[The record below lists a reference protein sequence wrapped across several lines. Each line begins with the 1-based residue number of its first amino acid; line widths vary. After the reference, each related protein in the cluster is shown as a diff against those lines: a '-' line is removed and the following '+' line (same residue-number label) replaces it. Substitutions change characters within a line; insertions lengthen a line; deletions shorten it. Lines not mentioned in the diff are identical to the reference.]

1 MDRERKVKHLLRNL
15 ALIVASVS
23 CMSIAD
29 GSNDGGALDFQH
41 IRAADIP
48 GLEHQALLGDGNAAL
63 RLADYYDYLQLDY
76 SKAMYWM
83 QIAAED
89 GSPTGQY
96 NYAHMLDDDSR
107 AGAMGQTDAK
117 SRELAKL
124 RARYWFNEA
133 AKHGGGPKLPK

>member
-1 MDRERKVKHLLRNL
+1 MDHKRGIKHLLRNFT
-15 ALIVASVS
+15 LIVAGVF
-23 CMSIAD
+23 CMNVTA
-29 GSNDGGALDFQH
+29 GSNDGGGLDFQH
-41 IRAADIP
+41 IKAADIP
-48 GLEHQALLGDGNAAL
+48 ELERQALLGDGNVAL

-96 NYAHMLDDDSR
+96 NYGHMLADDSR

-117 SRELAKL
+117 ARELAKL
-124 RARYWFNEA
+124 RARYWFSEA
-133 AKHGGGPKLPK
+133 AKHGGGPKL